1 MAEQY
6 KSNIGFKIVIAFL
19 AILLVGS
26 LAYTYNVIKDSN
38 EIEKV
43 LISEKDAV
51 LKDLAI
57 SKDSLDGAIASN
69 SILSLELINER
80 DRVEKLIKDFQ
91 NSNVDALTAMKY
103 KNDAVNL
110 KNKVSNLLKEVK
122 ELKNQNRILTQERDN
137 AVVVLDETKKS
148 FDNLQDKN
156 YKMAET
162 LEKASKLSVLNL
174 IIQSFTKKNSG
185 KLVPTDKARK
195 TDVLKISFTIAENL
209 VVKPITKKYFVQVV
223 DKDNNVLG
231 EMKIENFGDKSLTYS
246 FVSAINFQNKT
257 MEIIKELNVEKLTSG
272 TFFVNV
278 YDKEELVVKGS
289 TTLR

>member
-185 KLVPTDKARK
+185 KLVATDKARK

>member
-1 MAEQY
+1 MAEPY

-51 LKDLAI
+51 LKDLAV

-91 NSNVDALTAMKY
+91 NSDIDAISAMRY
-103 KNDAVNL
+103 KNEAINL
-110 KNKVSNLLKEVK
+110 KNKVSSLLKEVK
-122 ELKNQNRILTQERDN
+122 ELKDQNRVLTQERNN
-137 AVVVLDETKKS
+137 AVVILDETKKS

-162 LEKASKLSVLNL
+162 LEKASKLNILNL
-174 IIQSFTKKNSG
+174 LIEGFTKKNSG
-185 KLVPTDKARK
+185 KLVLTDKARK
-195 TDVLKISFTIAENL
+195 TDVMKISYTVAENL
-209 VVKPITKKYFVQVV
+209 VSKPITKNYFIQVV
-223 DKDNNVLG
+223 DNNNNVLG
-231 EMKIENFGDKSLTYS
+231 DMKIENFGDKSLTYS
-246 FVSAINFQNKT
+246 FVSAINFENKT
-257 MEIIKELNVEKLTSG
+257 MQISKELKVENLTSG
-272 TFFVNV
+272 TYFVNI
-278 YDKEELVVKGS
+278 YDKGELLVKTS
-289 TTLR
+289 MNLR